1 LPSTITKKVVKLS
14 ESDKVRVT
22 LSSLSRAGFCA
33 TRTERYGVKG
43 TQPSPKGSPFGCLCC
58 FRVAEVREI
67 SSAQAYGETTEA
79 VTSSKNTKYPVP
91 AGIKFPKITFSLS
104 PFKKSFF
111 LYNAA

>member
-1 LPSTITKKVVKLS
+1 MRRVPLAEGEHRPPSAKAS
-14 ESDKVRVT
+14 AES
-22 LSSLSRAGFCA
+22 LGASLSPKARQRCA
-33 TRTERYGVKG
+33 
-43 TQPSPKGSPFGCLCC
+43 
-58 FRVAEVREI
+58 VREI